1 MDLSYEDVEKI
12 LKLIDGSSLEEL
24 HIELG
29 EFKLVVRKSAA
40 RDGGPEAPSPPGREE
55 SPASPAPATGAGPV
69 ARADTPEVTASAQEV
84 AVKAPMVGIFYR
96 APSPGAPPFVEVG
109 SLVEEDDTVCIIE
122 VMKLMTS
129 LRAGCRGRVAAI
141 RVDNAALVEFGQTL
155 MVIERRP

>member
-12 LKLIDGSSLEEL
+12 LKLIDGSALEEL

-40 RDGGPEAPSPPGREE
+40 RDGGSEAPPPAQRE
-55 SPASPAPATGAGPV
+55 SPAPPPPAPEIGPV
-69 ARADTPEVTASAQEV
+69 AQSDPAAVEGV

-141 RVDNAALVEFGQTL
+141 CADNAALVELGQTL
-155 MVIERRP
+155 MVIEPRR